1 MTEKSSSSAD
11 ADGNHSPS
19 SVSRSLPHLTP
30 SSAVH
35 VVSITEKSSTQRSA
49 LAVGDIIFSNPTP
62 LPLIRTHAL
71 KKGDVLAVARV
82 AAIMAVKKTSDLIPL
97 CHSGVPVE
105 GINVDVEVVGG
116 DDGRVK
122 DPAAGSTPVSQAS
135 QPTTS
140 SIPASEPEPG
150 SSSNYQQPLQL
161 SPLPPHGGVRISV
174 LVQTTAKTGI
184 EMEALAGVVGAGLT
198 VIDMCKG
205 VDRGLRMEGVR
216 VVWKR
221 GGRSGDWKETREG
234 GG

>member
-11 ADGNHSPS
+11 PDGNHSPS
-19 SVSRSLPHLTP
+19 SVPRSLPHLTP

-49 LAVGDIIFSNPTP
+49 LAVGNIIFSNPTP
-62 LPLIRTHAL
+62 LPLIRAHAL

-105 GINVDVEVVGG
+105 GINVNVEVVGG
-116 DDGRVK
+116 DGRVK
-122 DPAAGSTPVSQAS
+122 DPAAGSMPASQAS

-140 SIPASEPEPG
+140 SFPASEPEQGFP
-150 SSSNYQQPLQL
+150 SNYQQPLQL

-174 LVQTTAKTGI
+174 LVRTTAKTGI